1 MFLAGLMVL
10 AAGQGAQATQV
21 QATQIQGT
29 QTLTVI
35 THDSFDLDKK
45 LIAGFEAANHVRV
58 RLIRGGD
65 AGEMLNKLILSKANP
80 IADVVYG
87 LDNTLLPRA
96 EAAGLL
102 TPYTSP
108 MTAKIP
114 SQYRLG
120 SLLST
125 VDTGYVSLNYDKA
138 YFAKAG
144 LKLPATLAEL
154 KTPPYARLTVVES
167 PATSSPGA
175 AFYLATVQELGQD
188 GALAWW
194 RSARQNGMKV
204 TRGWSQAYNQDF
216 SLYGGRYPI
225 VLSYASSPAAEV
237 FYSEG
242 KLKDAPSGNLF
253 LPGSSFL
260 QLEGVGVLK
269 GSKQPALA
277 RRFVD
282 FMLSAPVQA
291 DFPTRMWVYPSVQGV
306 KLGEVWKFA
315 QRPDVTVA
323 PATLLNRAQALT
335 DLWVTEVLRK

>member
-1 MFLAGLMVL
+1 MKKMILAGMVAL
-10 AAGQGAQATQV
+10 TASACVQGV
-21 QATQIQGT
+21 QAQSVL
-29 QTLTVI
+29 TLTVI

-45 LIAGFEAANHVRV
+45 LIAGFETTNKVKV
-58 RLIRGGD
+58 RLIKGGD
-65 AGEMLNKLILSKANP
+65 AGEMLNKLILSKASP
-80 IADVVYG
+80 LADVVYG

-108 MTAKIP
+108 ASAKVAA
-114 SQYRLG
+114 QDRLG
-120 SLLST
+120 PLLST
-125 VDTGYVSLNYDKA
+125 VDTGYVALNYDKA

-144 LKLPATLAEL
+144 LKLPVSLAEL
-154 KTPPYARLTVVES
+154 SGPQYARLTVVES

-194 RSARQNGMKV
+194 RAARQNGMKV

-216 SLYGGRYPI
+216 SLYGGKYPI

-242 KLKDAPSGNLF
+242 KLKDAPTGNLF
-253 LPGSSFL
+253 LPGTSFL

-269 GSKQPALA
+269 GSRQPALA

-306 KLGEVWKFA
+306 KLNEVWKFA
-315 QRPDVTVA
+315 QKPDVKLA
-323 PATLLNRAQALT
+323 PAALLNRAQTLT

>member
-1 MFLAGLMVL
+1 MKKMVL
-10 AAGQGAQATQV
+10 AGMVALTASACVQGV
-21 QATQIQGT
+21 QAQSVL
-29 QTLTVI
+29 TLTVI

-45 LIAGFEAANHVRV
+45 LIAGFEATNKVKV
-58 RLIRGGD
+58 RLIKGGD
-65 AGEMLNKLILSKANP
+65 AGEMLNKLILSKASP
-80 IADVVYG
+80 LADVVYG

-108 MTAKIP
+108 ASAKVP
-114 SQYRLG
+114 AQNRLG
-120 SLLST
+120 PLLST
-125 VDTGYVSLNYDKA
+125 VDTVYVALNYDKA

-144 LKLPATLAEL
+144 LKLPVSLAEL
-154 KTPPYARLTVVES
+154 SSPQYARLTVVES

-194 RSARQNGMKV
+194 RAARQNGMKV

-225 VLSYASSPAAEV
+225 VVSYASSPAAEV

-242 KLKDAPSGNLF
+242 KLKDAPTGNLF
-253 LPGSSFL
+253 LPGTSFL

-269 GSKQPALA
+269 GSRQPALA

-306 KLGEVWKFA
+306 KLAEVWKFA
-315 QRPDVTVA
+315 QKPDVKLA
-323 PATLLNRAQALT
+323 PAALLNRAQILT

>member
-1 MFLAGLMVL
+1 MKKMVL
-10 AAGQGAQATQV
+10 AGMVALTASACVQGV
-21 QATQIQGT
+21 QAQSVL
-29 QTLTVI
+29 TLTVI

-45 LIAGFEAANHVRV
+45 LIAGFEAANRVKV
-58 RLIRGGD
+58 RLIKGGD
-65 AGEMLNKLILSKANP
+65 AGEMLNKLILSKASP
-80 IADVVYG
+80 LADVVYG

-108 MTAKIP
+108 ASAKVAA
-114 SQYRLG
+114 QDRLG
-120 SLLST
+120 PLLST
-125 VDTGYVSLNYDKA
+125 VDTGYVALNYDKA

-144 LKLPATLAEL
+144 LKLPVSLTEL
-154 KTPPYARLTVVES
+154 SSPQYARLTVVES

-194 RSARQNGMKV
+194 RAARQNGMKV

-216 SLYGGRYPI
+216 SLYGGKYPI

-242 KLKDAPSGNLF
+242 KLKDAPTGNLF
-253 LPGSSFL
+253 LPGTSFL
-260 QLEGVGVLK
+260 QIEGVGVLK

-306 KLGEVWKFA
+306 KLAEVWRFA
-315 QRPDVTVA
+315 QKPDVKLA
-323 PATLLNRAQALT
+323 PAALLNRAQTLT

>member
-1 MFLAGLMVL
+1 MKKMVL
-10 AAGQGAQATQV
+10 TGMVALTVSACVQGV
-21 QATQIQGT
+21 QAQSVL
-29 QTLTVI
+29 TLTVI

-45 LIAGFEAANHVRV
+45 LIAGFEAANRVKV
-58 RLIRGGD
+58 RLIKGGD
-65 AGEMLNKLILSKANP
+65 AGEMLNKLILSKASP
-80 IADVVYG
+80 LADVVYG

-108 MTAKIP
+108 ASAKVAA
-114 SQYRLG
+114 QDRLG
-120 SLLST
+120 PLLST
-125 VDTGYVSLNYDKA
+125 VDTGYVALNYDKA

-144 LKLPATLAEL
+144 LKLPMSLAEL
-154 KTPPYARLTVVES
+154 SGPQYARLTVVES

-194 RSARQNGMKV
+194 RAARQNGMKV

-242 KLKDAPSGNLF
+242 KLKDAPTGNLF
-253 LPGSSFL
+253 LPGTSFL

-269 GSKQPALA
+269 GSRQPALA

-306 KLGEVWKFA
+306 KLAEVWKFA
-315 QRPDVTVA
+315 QKPDVKLA
-323 PATLLNRAQALT
+323 PAALLNRAQTLT

>member
-1 MFLAGLMVL
+1 MKKIVLAGMVAL
-10 AAGQGAQATQV
+10 TASACVQGV
-21 QATQIQGT
+21 QAQSVL
-29 QTLTVI
+29 TLTVI

-45 LIAGFEAANHVRV
+45 LITGFEATNKVKV
-58 RLIRGGD
+58 RLIKGGD

-80 IADVVYG
+80 LADVVYG

-108 MTAKIP
+108 ASAKVVA
-114 SQYRLG
+114 QDRLG
-120 SLLST
+120 PLLST
-125 VDTGYVSLNYDKA
+125 VDTGSVALNYDKA
-138 YFAKAG
+138 YFAKVG
-144 LKLPATLAEL
+144 LKLPISLAEL
-154 KTPPYARLTVVES
+154 SSPQYARLTVVES

-194 RSARQNGMKV
+194 RAARQNGMKV

-216 SLYGGRYPI
+216 SLYGGKYPI

-242 KLKDAPSGNLF
+242 KLKDAPTGNLF
-253 LPGSSFL
+253 LPGTSFL

-269 GSKQPALA
+269 GSRQPALA

-282 FMLSAPVQA
+282 FMLSTPVQA

-306 KLGEVWKFA
+306 KLAEVWKFA
-315 QRPDVTVA
+315 QKPDVKLA
-323 PATLLNRAQALT
+323 PAALLNRAQTLT